1 MRRLIVIAFVALSA
15 TIGARESLAQPTSM
29 SYQGQL
35 ITNGAPFDG
44 QAQFKFAIFDEDE
57 NLIIWSNDGTGIGGG
72 LSEPASFVTVPVT
85 QGVFGVRLGAPPM
98 VPLTS
103 ELLNQFDITFNALNL
118 RTWVNTG
125 SGFEALPSQP
135 LSSSAFALHSESADK
150 SLGQFSANG
159 IIHSQ
164 QGGFRFPDNTVQTT
178 ASTGGGGGGTLDQ
191 AYDHGGPGAGRTITA
206 DAGAVNIQGPNGLTV
221 NGRVGIGTVAPRGR
235 LGIQNVGANDT
246 TRLIS
251 FDEGDGDLFFFESGF
266 SPTGGLNNLK
276 LRNNF
281 NTRGMTWRVD
291 GRVGINTSNLVG
303 TLSIANSSNTNEPTI
318 DLDQN
323 DTGGSALHA
332 DASGPVPTMLLENH
346 GGGPFIKCIVGPN
359 PASRFEVTQ
368 AGQVRAPFLEVNGG
382 GNFQL
387 DSNGHLDIVGPFGN
401 GVAGVPVYVE
411 NQSSSGI
418 AFWGKATS
426 NDATQVLEQD
436 GPGDLLRGFQN
447 DQLKFRVL
455 NTGRVMTPVLEITG
469 GADLAEPFAMSE
481 GEETVRAG
489 SVLVIDDEN
498 PGSLKLC
505 RQAYDR
511 RVAGIVSGA
520 GGIDPG
526 ITLNKD
532 GLVEGGRNVALSGR
546 VYALAETSN
555 GVIEPGD
562 LLTTSEVEGHAM
574 KATDPGRASGA
585 VIGKAMSRLETG
597 RGLVLVLVSLQ

>member
-1 MRRLIVIAFVALSA
+1 MRRLNVIALVILFA
-15 TIGARESLAQPTSM
+15 TIGARESMAQPTSM
-29 SYQGQL
+29 SYQGHL
-35 ITNGAPFDG
+35 LSNGAPFDG
-44 QAQFKFAIFDEDE
+44 QAQFKFAIYDEDE

-72 LSEPASFVTVPVT
+72 LGQPASFVTVPVT

-103 ELLNQFDITFNALNL
+103 ELLNAFDITFNTLFLKA
-118 RTWVNTG
+118 WVNTG
-125 SGFEALPSQP
+125 SSFEELPGQP
-135 LSSSAFALHSESADK
+135 LSSSAFALHSETAEK

-178 ASTGGGGGGTLDQ
+178 AATGGGGGGTLDQ
-191 AYDHGGPGAGRTITA
+191 AYDFGGPGAGRTITA

-221 NGRVGIGTVAPRGR
+221 NGKVGIGTAAPRGR

-251 FDEGDGDLFFFESGF
+251 FDEAEGDLFFFESGF

-291 GRVGINTSNLVG
+291 GRVGINTTNFPG
-303 TLSIANSSNTNEPTI
+303 TLSIANSSGTNEPTL

-323 DTGGSALHA
+323 DAGGSALHA

-382 GNFQL
+382 GPFQL
-387 DSNGHLDIVGPFGN
+387 DSNGHLDVVGLFGN
-401 GVAGVPVYVE
+401 GVSGVPVYVE
-411 NQSSSGI
+411 NQSSAGI
-418 AFWGKATS
+418 AIWGKTVGA
-426 NDATQVLEQD
+426 DATQVLEQN
-436 GPGDLLRGFQN
+436 GSGDLIRGFQN
-447 DQLKFRVL
+447 GQLKFRVL

-469 GADLAEPFAMSE
+469 GADLAEPFAMSD
-481 GEETVRAG
+481 GETARPG
-489 SVLVIDDEN
+489 SVLVIDEEK

-505 RQAYDR
+505 RSAYDR

-532 GLVEGGRNVALSGR
+532 GMVTGGRNVALSGR
-546 VYALAETSN
+546 VYALAETGN
-555 GVIEPGD
+555 GPIEPGD

-574 KATDPGRASGA
+574 KATDHGRTSGA
-585 VIGKAMSRLETG
+585 VIGKAMSRLESG